1 MKATEILAK
10 EHTLILQAL
19 ETFKLAKEKLENG
32 EHPEKVFF
40 EKAVE
45 FSREFSDQFHH
56 FKEEYILFGLLA
68 KKKDGALDL
77 EMGALRYQH
86 ERNRFFLKNIE
97 QSIDGYGLGNEIVT
111 TTLLENLAS
120 YISILRRHIHKED
133 HLFFK
138 LAEQELSQDEHRL
151 LLEQFEL
158 EDQNTGRQKIYEHSK
173 RLVAEM
179 RSLINYVSN
188 QPY

>member
-10 EHTLILQAL
+10 EHHLILRAL
-19 ETFKLAKEKLENG
+19 DTFTLAKAKLENG
-32 EHPEKVFF
+32 DYPEMMFF
-40 EKAVE
+40 KKAVE
-45 FSREFSDQFHH
+45 FSKIFSDEFHH
-56 FKEEYILFGLLA
+56 FKEEYLMFGLLA
-68 KKKDGALDL
+68 QKKNGALDL

-97 QSIDGYGLGNEIVT
+97 HSIDGYNLHNEIAI

-138 LAEQELSQDEHRL
+138 LADQELTQAEHNTL
-151 LLEQFEL
+151 TDQFLL
-158 EDQNTGRQKIYEHSK
+158 EDQNADGHEIYERS
-173 RLVAEM
+173 RNLVDEM
-179 RSLINYVSN
+179 QTMI
-188 QPY
+188 